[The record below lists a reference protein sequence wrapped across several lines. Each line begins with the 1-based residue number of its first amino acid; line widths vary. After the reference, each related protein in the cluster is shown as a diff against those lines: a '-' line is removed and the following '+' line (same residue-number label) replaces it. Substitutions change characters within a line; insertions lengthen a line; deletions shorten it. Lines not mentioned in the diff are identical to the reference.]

1 MKANRHNRGSVL
13 MEFIIVFPI
22 YLVLFG
28 GVFMIGDM
36 LVKATRLASADRV
49 LAFDIEGDA
58 NARGWP
64 HAVDDRKPDGTM
76 KKSYESEVLFPN
88 SQTDGDNEDL
98 VLENDALRLTRYAYA
113 GPSSNEPFKGPWS
126 VAVGTRTKDRYKLSP
141 WTKGWLNFAL
151 GFFDRSIRAPD
162 MPSDDISRPLYGGS
176 RYEICSKDSRQT
188 YRTYSY
194 YTLRRVRNY
203 SGYEMKNRYR
213 AMPDSLEEAGRLV
226 DGGVSGNPSWMVG
239 VRDEPWPDVKED
251 GAISRSSPP
260 SLTPRKY
267 ERYSQFVTWSD

>member
-1 MKANRHNRGSVL
+1 

-28 GVFMIGDM
+28 GVFMVGDM

-49 LAFDIEGDA
+49 LAFDIEGAA

-64 HAVDDRKPDGTM
+64 FVVDGRTV
-76 KKSYESEVLFPN
+76 KSYLSTVLFPN
-88 SQTDGDNEDL
+88 SQTDGNNEDL
-98 VLENDALRLTRYAYA
+98 VLENDALKLTRYAD
-113 GPSSNEPFKGPWS
+113 PVFKGPWS

-162 MPSDDISRPLYGGS
+162 MPRDDISRPLYGGS
-176 RYEICSKDSRQT
+176 RYEICSKDRRQT
-188 YRTYSY
+188 YRRCTY

-203 SGYEMKNRYR
+203 SGYELKNRYR
-213 AMPDSLEEAGRLV
+213 AMPGSLREAGRLV
-226 DGGVSGNPSWMVG
+226 DGGALGNPSWMIG
-239 VRDEPWPDVKED
+239 VRNEPWPNVEED
-251 GAISRSSPP
+251 GAIRRSSP
-260 SLTPRKY
+260 LALIPREYK
-267 ERYSQFVTWSD
+267 RYGQFVRWSE